1 VDGRRGPGKSTG
13 DGTAGFCLEV
23 VELLNVAASCQVRR
37 QVMDDRRKDDT
48 LVEQTI
54 SRLLDFHGIEI
65 AKKAG
70 VERRPEASETL
81 RASKTEHLD
90 LAGAPRVFDDG
101 AEGASQ
107 ETRVRPV
114 AAPQGEPFA
123 VGSGVS
129 AARQRT
135 MAMLVPILS
144 IVLLFVLNKFYNV
157 PFLRSEWLRLGTYR
171 VMIADFFDSGAA
183 ATDEGGQRPVKLKVR
198 GIALSNDRPSAVIG
212 TTIVHEGDT
221 VLGATVVRIGRA
233 GVEFEVNGESW
244 TQKVQ

>member
-1 VDGRRGPGKSTG
+1 
-13 DGTAGFCLEV
+13 V
-23 VELLNVAASCQVRR
+23 VELLNVAASRQVRR

-48 LVEQTI
+48 LVERTI
-54 SRLLDFHGIEI
+54 SRLLDFQGMEI

-70 VERRPEASETL
+70 VERRPEGSETL
-81 RASKTEHLD
+81 RAPKMEHLD
-90 LAGAPRVFDDG
+90 FAGVVRVFDEG
-101 AEGASQ
+101 AEEAPQ
-107 ETRVRPV
+107 ETRVEPV
-114 AAPQGEPFA
+114 AAPQDEPFA
-123 VGSGVS
+123 VGTGVS
-129 AARQRT
+129 AARQT
-135 MAMLVPILS
+135 TLAVLVPILS

-157 PFLRSEWLRLGTYR
+157 PFLGSEWLRLGTYR
-171 VMIADFFDSGAA
+171 VMIADFLDSGAA
-183 ATDEGGQRPVKLKVR
+183 ATDEGSQRPVRLKVR